1 MAGPIED
8 LKHAYD
14 ALRQAV
20 SRKAQDPELTAL
32 NADCVKKF
40 KSYDEALVPLKR
52 AMAFAKKA
60 KEATPKQKAKAKP
73 AAAPAP

>member
-1 MAGPIED
+1 MNDMAGPIED

-40 KSYDEALVPLKR
+40 KSYDEALVP
-52 AMAFAKKA
+52 FAKKA